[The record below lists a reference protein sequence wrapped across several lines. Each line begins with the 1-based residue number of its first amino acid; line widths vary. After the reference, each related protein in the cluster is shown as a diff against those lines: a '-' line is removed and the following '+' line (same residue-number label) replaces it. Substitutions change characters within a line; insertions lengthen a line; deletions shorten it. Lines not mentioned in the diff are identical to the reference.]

1 IAWRMVRSTRCR
13 ARRRPG
19 RAETSSRSTARSPPR
34 LVRRGWRFAA
44 GTARRG
50 APPLRGMRRT
60 AATTSASR
68 SAPAQARSPAAPCGG
83 GGDGWGARLREE
95 ENPGIEERTD
105 AAPDGSGHVFTPLAL
120 VDLGARSVLHDCR
133 PTFVPLTLLATGCC
147 TVSVKPGDDLQD
159 ALDRLPADG
168 GELCMA
174 AGVYPLDTP
183 LQVKGR
189 KRIVINGAGAATI
202 IRATKTEAA
211 VVIDSSN
218 EIELHDLRVEGGSP
232 GGAGDPHL
240 NGAITASLVVG
251 LTIADCSLACPG
263 ARGIRMQT
271 CVTARAPAVD
281 VRIERNSFEV
291 GPWQTGI
298 LLLDVESALVAGNR
312 LGLPPDVPDPAPGST
327 DELVTR
333 MMRRLMGAAIAP
345 PGPGVVEVAVPGAG
359 QLTMTGGTEGAR

>member
-1 IAWRMVRSTRCR
+1 V
-13 ARRRPG
+13 ARREDRVAHGALYTVSGSPQTGPG
-19 RAETSSRSTARSPPR
+19 GDILTLDRAVTAPPGAEG
-34 LVRRGWRFAA
+34 LVVRRWDGQAVGATSARNATFRGNDLGVTFSA
-44 GTARRG
+44 GTG
-50 APPLRGMRRT
+50 
-60 AATTSASR
+60 SFVV
-68 SAPAQARSPAAPCGG
+68 
-83 GGDGWGARLREE
+83 GDWWGARLREE

-105 AAPDGSGHVFTPLAL
+105 AAPDGSPHVFTPLAL